1 MLSIIK
7 SCFDISKSSPLAVSG
22 PVRCFAF
29 TTHCFSRP
37 DFRSSHSFSDCLRR
51 SLNILFHD
59 GVNIRFLRQPI
70 RRVFCPDA
78 GLFSKGRKT
87 EKETCNFE
95 QMH

>member
-7 SCFDISKSSPLAVSG
+7 SCFDISKSSPLAVSR
-22 PVRCFAF
+22 PVRCSSAF

-51 SLNILFHD
+51 SLSILFHD
-59 GVNIRFLRQPI
+59 GVDIRFLRQPI

-78 GLFSKGRKT
+78 GFLFKGGKA
-87 EKETCNFE
+87 EK
-95 QMH
+95 

>member
-7 SCFDISKSSPLAVSG
+7 SCFDISKSSPIAVSG
-22 PVRCFAF
+22 PVRCSSAL

-37 DFRSSHSFSDCLRR
+37 DFRSSHSFSDFLRR

-59 GVNIRFLRQPI
+59 GVDIRFLRQPI

-78 GLFSKGRKT
+78 GFLFKRRKD
-87 EKETCNFE
+87 
-95 QMH
+95 